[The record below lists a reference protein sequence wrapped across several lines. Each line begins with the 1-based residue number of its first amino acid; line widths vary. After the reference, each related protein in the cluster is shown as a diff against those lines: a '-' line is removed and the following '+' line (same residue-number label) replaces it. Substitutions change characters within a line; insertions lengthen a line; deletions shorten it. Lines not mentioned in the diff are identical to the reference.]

1 MADPVEK
8 KPTFGGTPRF
18 GGGIPSKE
26 AAKPTFGGKPAFGGK
41 RVGPT
46 VEAAASIA
54 EVQGPRTGET
64 GLLSDPVEDRRA
76 WLKGQEIDRARKNSL
91 TGRFGE
97 TLDVIG
103 EGVTMNVDRPLS
115 GAISWLA
122 GDGYGYG
129 KAVDAYADEARDAR
143 LGGIGTAAEL
153 AGSIL
158 SPSPAG
164 KQRLLIEALQ
174 GGIQSGI
181 EGENLSTEG
190 QNRTMSDRAIDV
202 GIGAGVTGALSGLGR
217 AVKPGEIIDTPKVQ
231 SEVNEAIRKAL
242 LDQKIDRVE
251 PAGLA
256 LRDALKK
263 EQGALKS
270 AGKTAMREAVKGDF
284 TVVPTANSSVMN
296 SIDEAYNNLSPAP
309 IPITPQGT
317 PAAAAF
323 KDQITMEVGKGN
335 DLTIG
340 QIDALRVKARGLRTS
355 AANPTDQKAL
365 SDLEK
370 SLDAM
375 VDSKIASGEF
385 LGSKEY
391 NEAYRAGRKKYED
404 AMKIS
409 DLPRIKQILKDDTI
423 PGAAIADSLLSINSS
438 TKSKAPAKLAAV
450 ITETLGEGSESLDAV
465 RKGVLATMFEGA
477 DATPEAQA
485 RLLKTLERNET
496 LIGELFT
503 PDQVSELAS
512 IRVDLSNAANAKD
525 KIAASARNEKRI
537 QSFLSTMTQG
547 LAKATAKP
555 GTAGAVTTVASGSA
569 SAGMTVA
576 GLLGTM
582 KIAASR
588 PVRATVSAT
597 SEALAKPMGR
607 QASQNENIEAVPRDM
622 LIQMLGGPQ

>member
-1 MADPVEK
+1 MADPEVKKRPSAGSVPEK
-8 KPTFGGTPRF
+8 KRRP
-18 GGGIPSKE
+18 
-26 AAKPTFGGKPAFGGK
+26 
-41 RVGPT
+41 GPT
-46 VEAAASIA
+46 VEAAADLPQDVPMVRGRGLPM
-54 EVQGPRTGET
+54 ELGEMTGET
-64 GLLSDPVEDRRA
+64 GMLSDPLR
-76 WLKGQEIDRARKNSL
+76 DRAAWREGQRIDEINKNKW

-97 TLDVIG
+97 TMDTVA
-103 EGVTMNVDRPLS
+103 EGITMNVDRPLS
-115 GAISWLA
+115 GLVYALL
-122 GDGYGYG
+122 GDGYDYG
-129 KAVDAYADEARDAR
+129 KAVDAYSDEARDAR
-143 LGGIGTAAEL
+143 LGGVGTAAEL
-153 AGSIL
+153 VGSVL
-158 SPSPAG
+158 TPSPVG
-164 KQRLLIEALQ
+164 KQKLLIEALQ
-174 GGIQSGI
+174 GGAQAGI

-190 QNRTMSDRAIDV
+190 QNRTMTDRAIDV
-202 GIGAGVTGALSGLGR
+202 GIGTGVTGALSGLGR
-217 AVKPGEIIDTPKVQ
+217 VIKPGEIIDTPKIQ
-231 SEVNEAIRKAL
+231 SEVNAAIRKAL
-242 LDQKIDRVE
+242 TDQNIDRVE

-284 TVVPTANSSVMN
+284 TVVPTAGASVLE
-296 SIDEAYNNLSPAP
+296 SIDNAYNNLSPAP

-340 QIDALRVKARGLRTS
+340 QIDALRVKARGLKTS
-355 AANPTDQKAL
+355 AANATDKKAL

-370 SLDAM
+370 SLDKM
-375 VDSKIASGEF
+375 VDEKITSGEF

-409 DLPRIKQILKDDTI
+409 DLPKVKQILKDETI
-423 PGAAIADSLLSINSS
+423 PGAAIADSLLSINTSS
-438 TKSKAPAKLAAV
+438 KSKSPAKLAAV
-450 ITETLGEGSESLDAV
+450 ITETLGEGSESLGAV
-465 RKGVLATMFEGA
+465 RQGVLATMFEGA

-496 LIGELFT
+496 LVGELFT
-503 PDQVSELAS
+503 PDQVAELAS
-512 IRVDLSNAANAKD
+512 IRVDLANAANAKD
-525 KIAASARNEKRI
+525 KIAAGKAAEKRI

-555 GTAGAVTTVASGSA
+555 GTAGAVTAVASGSA
-569 SAGMTVA
+569 AAGLGIT

-588 PVRATVSAT
+588 PVRAGVSAA
-597 SEALAKPMGR
+597 SETLAKPMGR
-607 QASQNENIEAVPRDM
+607 DASQNENIEATIPRDL
-622 LIQMLGGPQ
+622 LIQQLGEPQ